1 MKIIR
6 TIVLTVLCVWFWF
19 TVLGVPPLGAQGPQA
34 SALNSAMNAL
44 LSLSGSST
52 QAYVA
57 RISASP
63 SQAWNAGVVTFA
75 NAPQLIG
82 GLIPNGVGQVTLP
95 NIGPVIPTGSYT
107 QDLIIPSGVPLFGNW
122 NTGIRTTV
130 NTYVDLYGNRVEAAV
145 DPLAAFNYALTHTN
159 YDTNQQSGLAFLA
172 NVLGQSLSGS
182 SSSASGGGEGA
193 YRLDPGLVFAF
204 NTNYGQGLGTLFGVG
219 VYVYETPTGVVGGQ
233 VSDNPGEPPLAPP
246 SLPPLP
252 VPTSSEEVYLKAVI
266 PQPAPEFTLEFQPP
280 FPVVVGQD
288 PAQRGVDVLGR
299 ATLGACTVIWHH
311 VLREEYIFCGKERCD
326 CSKDACEI
334 RVNTREWDTSEM
346 EADDLASATVEAVLS
361 PESVAYIQGELA
373 RIYPGARVYQGRV
386 RVYASQWAKLITH
399 HVGIPTTWAFLAER
413 VPFAD
418 PGKWDFGVALTTTGT
433 PHCAP
438 LNWHKDFP
446 QILTVWLREQRLIK

>member
-1 MKIIR
+1 
-6 TIVLTVLCVWFWF
+6 
-19 TVLGVPPLGAQGPQA
+19 
-34 SALNSAMNAL
+34 
-44 LSLSGSST
+44 
-52 QAYVA
+52 
-57 RISASP
+57 
-63 SQAWNAGVVTFA
+63 
-75 NAPQLIG
+75 
-82 GLIPNGVGQVTLP
+82 
-95 NIGPVIPTGSYT
+95 
-107 QDLIIPSGVPLFGNW
+107 
-122 NTGIRTTV
+122 
-130 NTYVDLYGNRVEAAV
+130 
-145 DPLAAFNYALTHTN
+145 
-159 YDTNQQSGLAFLA
+159 
-172 NVLGQSLSGS
+172 
-182 SSSASGGGEGA
+182 
-193 YRLDPGLVFAF
+193 
-204 NTNYGQGLGTLFGVG
+204 
-219 VYVYETPTGVVGGQ
+219 
-233 VSDNPGEPPLAPP
+233 
-246 SLPPLP
+246 
-252 VPTSSEEVYLKAVI
+252 VI